1 MAASLRT
8 FLKSSVT
15 RRTEKTYEGHWR
27 LWCKFI
33 AEELGETCPLLKEWP
48 ESQKSIAVAL
58 FLQSR
63 HQGGSRGKQAT
74 AVTAGVRLHFTAALL
89 STAFLESP
97 MISAARAACSL
108 TAKELRE
115 KKDGPPA
122 TTTKVPICEDLL
134 SDLRRKMWEGRGWE
148 REDIDFRMTYVG
160 CMWGYEMDARV
171 GEYTSH
177 EVDAEDHCVRCR
189 DLIFSVVDGSENFQV
204 LGGGAFFQEVRFGKC
219 LASSVAGFQVQTSSQ
234 KTGAPAKAKVIGRRS
249 PEEAQF
255 LDDLV
260 TFVAF
265 SGVKPMDELFCRYL
279 TRKNSDRCDRKT
291 LTGRMVRDAVKGI
304 CMDAG
309 LPPDYF
315 SSHSLRKAATTQMRA
330 MGVSEADMLDR
341 GGYMAGS
348 QVMRQVYDYYSG
360 AQGPLASN
368 SNAGGSGPTTQ
379 DVRSWLPPHT
389 EE

>member
-8 FLKSSVT
+8 FFKSSVT
-15 RRTEKTYEGHWR
+15 RRTEKTYEGQ
-27 LWCKFI
+27 LI
-33 AEELGETCPLLKEWP
+33 AEELGEICPLLKEWP
-48 ESQKSIAVAL
+48 ESQKSIAVTL
-58 FLQSR
+58 FLQSQ

-74 AVTAGVRLHFTAALL
+74 AVTAGVRLHFTAAVL
-89 STAFLESP
+89 STAFL

-108 TAKELRE
+108 TAIELRE

-122 TTTKVPICEDLL
+122 TTTKVSICEDLL
-134 SDLRRKMWEGRGWE
+134 SDLRRKMWEGRGWG

-160 CMWGYEMDARV
+160 CKWGYKMDARV

-265 SGVKPMDELFCRYL
+265 SGVKPMDDLFCRYL
-279 TRKNSDRCDRKT
+279 TRKKLDRCDEKT
-291 LTGRMVRDAVKGI
+291 LMGRMVRDAVRMVRKGI
-304 CMDAG
+304 CVDAG

-315 SSHSLRKAATTQMRA
+315 S
-330 MGVSEADMLDR
+330 
-341 GGYMAGS
+341 
-348 QVMRQVYDYYSG
+348 
-360 AQGPLASN
+360 
-368 SNAGGSGPTTQ
+368 
-379 DVRSWLPPHT
+379 
-389 EE
+389 